1 MEIDGGG
8 WTVCM
13 SRTISGGT
21 KDHVGRKQLASTYGD
36 PGSNDFGA
44 NCAKIMYEHGKH
56 VEFMLFERAGQK
68 KWQWV
73 FPIDTKR
80 IQDRWI
86 GGYNTDGDKDIVAVS
101 QCKGSAMS
109 KPKSSSSWKSG
120 WHNSGGHRTSDHYFI
135 WQVGRSGNNRLIM
148 ELGNGDGNHPFGFM
162 TNCDDSSWWG
172 SCRDRGKHSVAY
184 KTDAKCKN
192 YRKGP
197 VGVAFRTRG

>member
-1 MEIDGGG
+1 
-8 WTVCM
+8 
-13 SRTISGGT
+13 
-21 KDHVGRKQLASTYGD
+21 
-36 PGSNDFGA
+36 
-44 NCAKIMYEHGKH
+44 MYEHGKH

-68 KWQWV
+68 QWQWV
-73 FPIDTKR
+73 YPIDAKR

-86 GGYNTDGDKDIVAVS
+86 GGNTDGDKDTLAVS

-135 WQVGRSGNNRLIM
+135 WQVGHSGNNRLIM

-162 TNCDDSSWWG
+162 TNCDDSTWWA
-172 SCRDRGKHSVAY
+172 SCKDRGKYSVAY
-184 KTDAKCKN
+184 KTDAKCNN